1 MIILLTND
9 DGYESEGINTLERV
23 LLSYGHEIW
32 VCAPSGNRSA
42 QSHAMNILS
51 PVTLTKYKENHFHCS
66 GTPTDCILYSI
77 KGGVFPHHPDL
88 VISGI
93 NHGYNCSSDILY
105 SGTCGAASE
114 AVLQGLPAIALSC
127 ERGDDNSFSF
137 ESAATFVAN
146 NIEKLITITTKDSI
160 VNLNFPSPH
169 SNRIVTA
176 GIGKIIYNDFAIPIE
191 KTEEKIT
198 FKLSAGGNV
207 EKGINSNHDNTDLH
221 ITTKGDIA
229 LSVIKVLPEINIEKQ
244 NEAMRLFN
252 A

>member
-23 LLSYGHEIW
+23 LSSYGHEIW

-51 PVTLTKYKENHFHCS
+51 PVTLTKFKENHYHCS

-77 KGGVFPHHPDL
+77 KGRVFPQLPDL

-114 AVLQGLPAIALSC
+114 AVLQGIPAIALSC

-137 ESAATFVAN
+137 ESAANFVAR
-146 NIEKLITITTKDSI
+146 NIEKLISITTKDSI
-160 VNLNFPSPH
+160 VNLNFPTPH
-169 SNRIVTA
+169 SDKVTPA
-176 GIGKIIYNDFAIPIE
+176 DIGYINYNDIAIPIE
-191 KTEEKIT
+191 NSGDIIS
-198 FKLSAGGNV
+198 FRLASGGNV
-207 EKGINSNHDNTDLH
+207 EKSIDSPHSNTDLH
-221 ITTKGDIA
+221 VATNGNIA